1 MSMLTKSCSFCNRP
15 IAKGSGTMLAKND
28 GTVLWSC
35 SSKCKKNL
43 LVLKRDPRKLKWTD
57 TLKAE
62 LKSKSKLAEQTLVI
76 VKPDA
81 VKRNLAEEILSRFKK
96 KGFRISKLKTFN
108 FTVEM
113 AEQFYS
119 VHSSKPFFG
128 ELVSFITSGTVT
140 AAIIEG
146 DNVINVT
153 REIIGKTNP
162 KEASPGTIRGDFGTG
177 ILENSIH
184 ASDSRESFDK
194 EVNVVF

>member
-1 MSMLTKSCSFCNRP
+1 
-15 IAKGSGTMLAKND
+15 
-28 GTVLWSC
+28 
-35 SSKCKKNL
+35 
-43 LVLKRDPRKLKWTD
+43 
-57 TLKAE
+57 
-62 LKSKSKLAEQTLVI
+62 LAEQTLII

-81 VKRNLAEEILSRFKK
+81 VKRNLVEEILSRFKK
-96 KGFRISKLKTFN
+96 KGFSISKLKTFN

-119 VHSSKPFFG
+119 VHRSKPFFG
-128 ELVSFITSGTVT
+128 ELVSFITSGTVV

-146 DNVINVT
+146 DNVINIT

-162 KEASPGTIRGDFGTG
+162 KEASQGTIRGDFGTG

>member
-1 MSMLTKSCSFCNRP
+1 
-15 IAKGSGTMLAKND
+15 
-28 GTVLWSC
+28 
-35 SSKCKKNL
+35 
-43 LVLKRDPRKLKWTD
+43 
-57 TLKAE
+57 
-62 LKSKSKLAEQTLVI
+62 LAEQTLVI

-96 KGFRISKLKTFN
+96 KGFSISKLKTFN

-113 AEQFYS
+113 AAQFYS

-140 AAIIEG
+140 SAIIEG

-177 ILENSIH
+177 ILEISIH
-184 ASDSRESFDK
+184 ASDSRDSFDK
-194 EVNVVF
+194 EVNVVFS